1 VGSAEDCLA
10 TTVGALSRL
19 GPSVPLPTVRRAYEL
34 ALFVLFL
41 AALVRSSRTRG
52 TAVTVRELAFGFAVS
67 QTVELLAVALGRYR
81 YPDWLVY
88 FPPRP
93 ALVPLAIG
101 LGWAALLPGVM
112 RASETLL
119 GRRAAI
125 WRLAALDGA
134 LAVALDLVLDPL
146 VSGPPVRM
154 WLWRGDGMTPYR
166 FWLLGVPVFN
176 FVGWFVLVFACSLEL
191 RYVDARPASR
201 AWTSLSLFF
210 VADLLIAFSLMLLPW

>member
-1 VGSAEDCLA
+1 M
-10 TTVGALSRL
+10 
-19 GPSVPLPTVRRAYEL
+19 GPAVPFSTLRRAYEL

-41 AALVRSSRTRG
+41 AAFARSRRTRG

-125 WRLAALDGA
+125 ARLAALDGA

-146 VSGPPVRM
+146 VSGPPLGM
-154 WLWRGDGMTPYR
+154 WLWRGAGMTPYR
-166 FWLLGVPVFN
+166 LWLLGVPVFN

-191 RYVDARPASR
+191 RFVAARPTAGV
-201 AWTSLSLFF
+201 WPYLSLFF
-210 VADLLIAFSLMLLPW
+210 VADLLVARALMLLPW

>member
-1 VGSAEDCLA
+1 M
-10 TTVGALSRL
+10 
-19 GPSVPLPTVRRAYEL
+19 PLEQVRRAYEL
-34 ALFVLFL
+34 ALFVLFAAAFVRSRRRRG
-41 AALVRSSRTRG
+41 AALTI
-52 TAVTVRELAFGFAVS
+52 RELAFGFAVS

-112 RASETLL
+112 RASEALL

-134 LAVALDLVLDPL
+134 LAVALDLVLDPI
-146 VSGPPVRM
+146 VSGPPLRM

-166 FWLLGVPVFN
+166 FWLFGVPVFN
-176 FVGWFVLVFACSLEL
+176 FVGWFVLVCACSLEL
-191 RYVDARPASR
+191 RLVEARPSAR
-201 AWTSLSLFF
+201 ALRDLALFF
-210 VADLLIAFSLMLLPW
+210 VADLIIALSLMLLPW